1 MSAKSVL
8 ARVWAPA
15 TLTVVSSLAVGFAI
29 NFLTSGTA
37 DWWWWIALGVGAVA
51 GIVGIVLTTVWAQK
65 ARSSPAAPTGQGG
78 VVGQQTASG
87 SGTNISI
94 NADNGSAAAY
104 QMGEVNIG
112 RPRRRGK
119 RKES

>member
-1 MSAKSVL
+1 MSARSTL

-15 TLTVVSSLAVGFAI
+15 TLTVVSTVAVGFAI

-37 DWWWWIALGVGAVA
+37 NWWWWLILGVGAVA
-51 GIVGIVLTTVWAQK
+51 GIVGAVWTFLVQ
-65 ARSSPAAPTGQGG
+65 REHSGGAAPSVQGG
-78 VVGQQTASG
+78 GVGQQTASG

-94 NADNGSAAAY
+94 NADNGSAAAW

>member
-15 TLTVVSSLAVGFAI
+15 TLTVVSTVAVGFAI
-29 NFLTSGTA
+29 NFLSSGTA
-37 DWWWWIALGVGAVA
+37 DWWWWLVLGVGSVA
-51 GIVGIVLTTVWAQK
+51 GIVGLVLTTLWATSEHS
-65 ARSSPAAPTGQGG
+65 ARAASPAHGSG
-78 VVGQQTASG
+78 VGQQTASG

-104 QMGEVNIG
+104 QMGAVNIG
-112 RPRRRGK
+112 RPRRRAK

>member
-1 MSAKSVL
+1 MAAKSVL

-15 TLTVVSSLAVGFAI
+15 TLTVVSTVAAGFAI

-37 DWWWWIALGVGAVA
+37 DWWWWIVLGVGTIA
-51 GIVGIVLTTVWAQK
+51 GILGLVLTTLWATRE
-65 ARSSPAAPTGQGG
+65 RSSRAAPTGQGG
-78 VVGQQTASG
+78 GVGQQTASG

-112 RPRRRGK
+112 RPRRRG
-119 RKES
+119 RRNDS

>member
-1 MSAKSVL
+1 MSARSVL

-15 TLTVVSSLAVGFAI
+15 TLAVVSTVAVGFAI

-37 DWWWWIALGVGAVA
+37 DWWWWLILGVGAVA
-51 GIVGIVLTTVWAQK
+51 GIVGLVLTTLWAK
-65 ARSSPAAPTGQGG
+65 RERSRRAAPSVQGG

-94 NADNGSAAAY
+94 SADNGSAAAY

-112 RPRRRGK
+112 RSRRRGK